1 MSAAWIK
8 LLTILCLTCTVLSD
22 QGRDGVVWRKP
33 GEDITIQCRTS
44 QRATSVFLNKGLSQ
58 EVQIFYKNQDS
69 NKDNIAKEVTNRFQ
83 LNGAFPNMD
92 FLIKNLTSA
101 DTGPYWCIFKRFE
114 FKSASTKVLESNGS
128 VLLVV
133 TDERSA
139 FANPSPSPGTAK
151 QECEKVHVNLVLVC
165 VVVSVAVLL
174 CFIVIALTWIF
185 IKTKKLHSTVKPTRV
200 TTNDVYE
207 EMRGTLRH

>member
-22 QGRDGVVWRKP
+22 PGRDGVVWRKS

-44 QRATSVFLNKGLSQ
+44 QKATYVILNKGLSQ
-58 EVQIFYKNQDS
+58 EVQIFYKNRES
-69 NKDNIAKEVTNRFQ
+69 NKDNIAKEVINRLQ

-101 DTGPYWCIFKRFE
+101 DTGPYWCVFKMFE
-114 FKSASTKVLESNGS
+114 IDNAVSKVLEGNGS
-128 VLLVV
+128 ILLVV

-139 FANPSPSPGTAK
+139 NPSPSSGAAK
-151 QECEKVHVNLVLVC
+151 QECEKTHLNLVLVC